1 MPAVGEETLD
11 TKRQK
16 KGDTK
21 EGYYI
26 GREEPDAGKAL
37 RGPNQVCSSSWM
49 ETRMPAYA
57 PSFYVSVMTTI
68 LLGDDVLSGQMRM
81 CCRLGEKPWRRIT
94 RNWRR

>member
-37 RGPNQVCSSSWM
+37 RGPNQVCSSS
-49 ETRMPAYA
+49 
-57 PSFYVSVMTTI
+57 
-68 LLGDDVLSGQMRM
+68 
-81 CCRLGEKPWRRIT
+81 
-94 RNWRR
+94 